1 MLALLISMKYPK
13 TLLNLTLSE
22 ETPRA
27 PALAG
32 FDGGDVTLAAARQV
46 AQLVKLGVET
56 VTYRL
61 GSPAVAGGSS
71 AMAPEMSERMSSNS
85 SRFSASV

>member
-1 MLALLISMKYPK
+1 MKYPK

-27 PALAG
+27 PAFAG

-46 AQLVKLGVET
+46 AQFVKLGVET
-56 VTYRL
+56 VTYRRVRPP
-61 GSPAVAGGSS
+61 SPEGSS